1 MGAAFTIVT
10 IYLLLIAIILFIICL
25 VGGKKNNLGDDYDA
39 YAEQVSTHMSAE
51 DAKAAADAIKAA
63 EEKDK

>member
-25 VGGKKNNLGDDYDA
+25 VGGKKNNLSDDYDA
-39 YAEQVSTHMSAE
+39 YANQINTHMSAE
-51 DAKAAADAIKAA
+51 DAAAAAESLKAA
-63 EEKDK
+63 EAKDK

>member
-1 MGAAFTIVT
+1 MDAFTIVT

-25 VGGKKNNLGDDYDA
+25 VGGKKNNLSDDYDA
-39 YAEQVSTHMSAE
+39 YADQVNTHMSAE
-51 DAKAAADAIKAA
+51 DAAAAEKALKAA